1 MKKPLFAILIFISL
15 LLFTGCSKDNDNPS
29 PEVEETDNDDTEE
42 ENDDEE
48 DDDDP
53 EEVEAVNP
61 NTIEPQEPAT
71 INSSYTTETVVSGLN
86 IPWGMVFLPD
96 GSILISEL
104 SGELIHFK
112 DGVKT
117 TVQDTPEVY
126 NVGQGGL
133 LDLKLHPDYPENGWI
148 YISYAS
154 SEGEGS
160 GGHTAIMR
168 AKLQEDPLA
177 LIDKE
182 VLYKGSPNSTSG
194 NHFGSRIDFD
204 DQGYLY
210 FTIGDR
216 GDYSNN
222 PQDITRDG
230 GKVYRLNDDGTI
242 PGDNPFVGVSN
253 AKEAI
258 YSYGHRNPQGKLRHP
273 ETGEIWVN
281 EHGPQGGDEIN
292 IIENGLNYGWPVIS
306 YGIDYDDSNIT
317 DITAM
322 EGMEQPVHY
331 WVPSIAPGGMTFVS
345 SDNYPELNGNLL
357 VGSLVMQYLERL
369 VLDSN
374 NNVTARENLLNNIGR
389 VRNVVQGP
397 DGYIYIAVEGNGILR
412 LVEQ

>member
-1 MKKPLFAILIFISL
+1 MKKTLLVILIFL
-15 LLFTGCSKDNDNPS
+15 PLFLFTGCSNDKDTPNPD
-29 PEVEETDNDDTEE
+29 VEETDNDEDDDT
-42 ENDDEE
+42 EE
-48 DDDDP
+48 DDDDDDS
-53 EEVEAVNP
+53 EEVEAVDP
-61 NTIEPQEPAT
+61 STIEPQEPAT
-71 INSSYTTETVVSGLN
+71 INSSYTTETVVSGLD

-96 GSILISEL
+96 GSMLITEL
-104 SGELIHFK
+104 DGELIHFK

-126 NVGQGGL
+126 NNGQGGL
-133 LDLKLHPDYPENGWI
+133 LDLELHPNYVENGWL
-148 YISYAS
+148 YLSYAS

-168 AKLQEDPLA
+168 ARLQEDPLA

-242 PGDNPFVGVSN
+242 PGDNPFVGVNN

-258 YSYGHRNPQGKLRHP
+258 YSYGHRNPQGMLRHP
-273 ETGEIWVN
+273 ETGEIWAN

-306 YGIDYDDSNIT
+306 YGIDYNDSNIT

-322 EGMEQPVHY
+322 EGMEQPIHY
-331 WVPSIAPGGMTFVS
+331 WVPSIAPSGMTFVS
-345 SDNYPELNGNLL
+345 SDNYPDLNGNLL
-357 VGSLVMQYLERL
+357 VGSLVMRYLERL
-369 VLDSN
+369 VLDGN
-374 NNVTARENLLNNIGR
+374 NNVTSRENLLNNIGR

>member
-1 MKKPLFAILIFISL
+1 MKKSL
-15 LLFTGCSKDNDNPS
+15 LTILVFLSLSLITGCSNDKDNLNPD
-29 PEVEETDNDDTEE
+29 VEETDNDE
-42 ENDDEE
+42 DEE
-48 DDDDP
+48 TDDNDS
-53 EEVEAVNP
+53 EEVESVNP

-71 INSSYTTETVVSGLN
+71 INSSYTTETIVGDLN

-96 GSILISEL
+96 DSMLISEL

-117 TVQDTPEVY
+117 TVQDTPDVY

-133 LDLKLHPDYPENGWI
+133 LDLELHPDYSENGWI
-148 YISYAS
+148 YLSYAS
-154 SEGEGS
+154 SEGEGP

-168 AKLQEDPLA
+168 ARLQEDPLA

-204 DQGYLY
+204 NQGFLY

-230 GKVYRLNDDGTI
+230 GKIYRLNDDGTI
-242 PGDNPFVGVSN
+242 PGDNPFVGVNN

-258 YSYGHRNPQGKLRHP
+258 YSYGHRNPQGMLRHP

-306 YGIDYDDSNIT
+306 YGINYNDSNIT
-317 DITAM
+317 EITAM
-322 EGMEQPVHY
+322 EGMEQPIHY
-331 WVPSIAPGGMTFVS
+331 WVPSIAPSGMTIVS
-345 SDNYPELNGNLL
+345 SDNYPGLNGSLL

-369 VLDSN
+369 VLDSS
-374 NNVTARENLLNNIGR
+374 NNVISRENLLNNIGR
-389 VRNVVQGP
+389 VRNVAQGP
-397 DGYIYIAVEGNGILR
+397 DGYIYVAVEGTGILR
-412 LVEQ
+412 LIEE